1 MLSTIGAG
9 VSHVRACL
17 HAKTIC
23 INIEYGTH
31 GNPRHTLLYVSV
43 RYVLIP
49 HSSKP
54 GAVFLFG
61 VTVEWPQR

>member
-1 MLSTIGAG
+1 MLSSIEAG

-49 HSSKP
+49 S
-54 GAVFLFG
+54 
-61 VTVEWPQR
+61 